1 MEEELKLDQAVPT
14 LTFEPF
20 TETKKESPKPEPI
33 YEEEALLS
41 EQEKKQV
48 EAFAEKIDL
57 NNSTLVLQYGA
68 GAQKKIADFSDKTL
82 ENVRSKDLGETG
94 TMLASLVSE
103 LKQTGEQEEEKGF
116 FASFFKKSTGK
127 LEALKARYEKAE
139 GKVDEIVDIL
149 TKHQVQLIQD
159 AAMLDQMYQLNQT
172 YFKELSMYILANT
185 CTSVRCRCKKRFF
198 SVKHVRSK
206 ILQTGTMLASF
217 LKEKKRGRKRLFL
230 QVFSREFH
238 AQKDL
243 NNSTLVHQYAAML
256 ADVKKTRSQIFLTKQ
271 NVRSKDLGETGT
283 MLASLVSELKQTG
296 EPEEEK
302 GFFASF
308 FKKSTGKLEALKA
321 RYEKAE
327 GKVDE
332 IVDILT
338 KHQVQLIQDAAMLDQ
353 MYQLN
358 QTYFKELSMY
368 ILAGKKKVDKARQ
381 TELETLRQKAIASGT
396 QEDAQA
402 VSDYSSMIER
412 FEKKVHDLEL
422 TRMVALQMAPQIRM
436 VQSNDTVMAEK
447 IQSTIVNT
455 IPLWKNQMV
464 IAMGENHSAQ
474 AAKAQKE
481 VTDMTNQLLLS
492 NAQKLKQTTVDIRRE
507 SERGIVDIETL
518 RQTNGILIDTMNE
531 ILKIQQEGRK
541 QRRQAQAQLAQMEQQ
556 MKEKLLEIS
565 K

>member
-20 TETKKESPKPEPI
+20 TETKKEAPAPQQEMPKPEPI

-103 LKQTGEQEEEKGF
+103 LKQTGEPEEEKGF
-116 FASFFKKSTGK
+116 LASLFKKSTGK

-149 TKHQVQLIQD
+149 TKHQVQLI
-159 AAMLDQMYQLNQT
+159 
-172 YFKELSMYILANT
+172 K
-185 CTSVRCRCKKRFF
+185 
-198 SVKHVRSK
+198 
-206 ILQTGTMLASF
+206 
-217 LKEKKRGRKRLFL
+217 
-230 QVFSREFH
+230 
-238 AQKDL
+238 
-243 NNSTLVHQYAAML
+243 
-256 ADVKKTRSQIFLTKQ
+256 
-271 NVRSKDLGETGT
+271 
-283 MLASLVSELKQTG
+283 
-296 EPEEEK
+296 
-302 GFFASF
+302 
-308 FKKSTGKLEALKA
+308 
-321 RYEKAE
+321 
-327 GKVDE
+327 
-332 IVDILT
+332 
-338 KHQVQLIQDAAMLDQ
+338 DAAMLDQ

-531 ILKIQQEGRK
+531 ILKIQQEGRE

>member
-20 TETKKESPKPEPI
+20 AETKKEEPKPEPI

-103 LKQTGEQEEEKGF
+103 LKQTGE
-116 FASFFKKSTGK
+116 
-127 LEALKARYEKAE
+127 
-139 GKVDEIVDIL
+139 
-149 TKHQVQLIQD
+149 
-159 AAMLDQMYQLNQT
+159 
-172 YFKELSMYILANT
+172 
-185 CTSVRCRCKKRFF
+185 
-198 SVKHVRSK
+198 
-206 ILQTGTMLASF
+206 
-217 LKEKKRGRKRLFL
+217 
-230 QVFSREFH
+230 
-238 AQKDL
+238 
-243 NNSTLVHQYAAML
+243 
-256 ADVKKTRSQIFLTKQ
+256 
-271 NVRSKDLGETGT
+271 
-283 MLASLVSELKQTG
+283 
-296 EPEEEK
+296 PEEEK
-302 GFFASF
+302 GFFASI

-422 TRMVALQMAPQIRM
+422 TRMVALQMAPQIR
-436 VQSNDTVMAEK
+436 TVMAEK

-531 ILKIQQEGRK
+531 ILKIQQEGRE

>member
-20 TETKKESPKPEPI
+20 TETKKEAPKPEPI

-57 NNSTLVLQYGA
+57 NNSTLVLQYGV

-103 LKQTGEQEEEKGF
+103 LKQTGE
-116 FASFFKKSTGK
+116 
-127 LEALKARYEKAE
+127 
-139 GKVDEIVDIL
+139 
-149 TKHQVQLIQD
+149 
-159 AAMLDQMYQLNQT
+159 
-172 YFKELSMYILANT
+172 
-185 CTSVRCRCKKRFF
+185 
-198 SVKHVRSK
+198 
-206 ILQTGTMLASF
+206 
-217 LKEKKRGRKRLFL
+217 
-230 QVFSREFH
+230 
-238 AQKDL
+238 
-243 NNSTLVHQYAAML
+243 
-256 ADVKKTRSQIFLTKQ
+256 
-271 NVRSKDLGETGT
+271 
-283 MLASLVSELKQTG
+283 
-296 EPEEEK
+296 PEEEK
-302 GFFASF
+302 GFLASL

-531 ILKIQQEGRK
+531 ILKIQQEGRE

>member
-20 TETKKESPKPEPI
+20 TETKKEAPKPDPI

-103 LKQTGEQEEEKGF
+103 LKQTGE
-116 FASFFKKSTGK
+116 
-127 LEALKARYEKAE
+127 
-139 GKVDEIVDIL
+139 
-149 TKHQVQLIQD
+149 
-159 AAMLDQMYQLNQT
+159 
-172 YFKELSMYILANT
+172 
-185 CTSVRCRCKKRFF
+185 
-198 SVKHVRSK
+198 
-206 ILQTGTMLASF
+206 
-217 LKEKKRGRKRLFL
+217 
-230 QVFSREFH
+230 
-238 AQKDL
+238 
-243 NNSTLVHQYAAML
+243 
-256 ADVKKTRSQIFLTKQ
+256 
-271 NVRSKDLGETGT
+271 
-283 MLASLVSELKQTG
+283 
-296 EPEEEK
+296 PEEEK
-302 GFFASF
+302 GFLASF

-531 ILKIQQEGRK
+531 ILKIQQEGRE

>member
-20 TETKKESPKPEPI
+20 TETKKEAPAPQQEMPKPEPI

-57 NNSTLVLQYGA
+57 NNSALVLQYGA

-103 LKQTGEQEEEKGF
+103 LKQTGE
-116 FASFFKKSTGK
+116 
-127 LEALKARYEKAE
+127 
-139 GKVDEIVDIL
+139 
-149 TKHQVQLIQD
+149 
-159 AAMLDQMYQLNQT
+159 
-172 YFKELSMYILANT
+172 
-185 CTSVRCRCKKRFF
+185 
-198 SVKHVRSK
+198 
-206 ILQTGTMLASF
+206 
-217 LKEKKRGRKRLFL
+217 
-230 QVFSREFH
+230 
-238 AQKDL
+238 
-243 NNSTLVHQYAAML
+243 
-256 ADVKKTRSQIFLTKQ
+256 
-271 NVRSKDLGETGT
+271 
-283 MLASLVSELKQTG
+283 
-296 EPEEEK
+296 PEEEK
-302 GFFASF
+302 GFLASF

-381 TELETLRQKAIASGT
+381 TELEALRQKAIASGT

-531 ILKIQQEGRK
+531 ILKIQQEGRE

>member
-20 TETKKESPKPEPI
+20 TETKKEAPKPEPI

-103 LKQTGEQEEEKGF
+103 LKQTGE
-116 FASFFKKSTGK
+116 
-127 LEALKARYEKAE
+127 
-139 GKVDEIVDIL
+139 
-149 TKHQVQLIQD
+149 
-159 AAMLDQMYQLNQT
+159 
-172 YFKELSMYILANT
+172 
-185 CTSVRCRCKKRFF
+185 
-198 SVKHVRSK
+198 
-206 ILQTGTMLASF
+206 
-217 LKEKKRGRKRLFL
+217 
-230 QVFSREFH
+230 
-238 AQKDL
+238 
-243 NNSTLVHQYAAML
+243 
-256 ADVKKTRSQIFLTKQ
+256 
-271 NVRSKDLGETGT
+271 
-283 MLASLVSELKQTG
+283 
-296 EPEEEK
+296 PEEEK
-302 GFFASF
+302 GFLASL

-531 ILKIQQEGRK
+531 ILKIQQEGRE

>member
-82 ENVRSKDLGETG
+82 E
-94 TMLASLVSE
+94 
-103 LKQTGEQEEEKGF
+103 
-116 FASFFKKSTGK
+116 
-127 LEALKARYEKAE
+127 
-139 GKVDEIVDIL
+139 
-149 TKHQVQLIQD
+149 
-159 AAMLDQMYQLNQT
+159 
-172 YFKELSMYILANT
+172 
-185 CTSVRCRCKKRFF
+185 
-198 SVKHVRSK
+198 
-206 ILQTGTMLASF
+206 
-217 LKEKKRGRKRLFL
+217 
-230 QVFSREFH
+230 
-238 AQKDL
+238 
-243 NNSTLVHQYAAML
+243 
-256 ADVKKTRSQIFLTKQ
+256 

-481 VTDMTNQLLLS
+481 VTDMTS
-492 NAQKLKQTTVDIRRE
+492 AV
-507 SERGIVDIETL
+507 
-518 RQTNGILIDTMNE
+518 
-531 ILKIQQEGRK
+531 
-541 QRRQAQAQLAQMEQQ
+541 AF
-556 MKEKLLEIS
+556 
-565 K
+565 

>member
-172 YFKELSMYILANT
+172 YFKELSMYILA
-185 CTSVRCRCKKRFF
+185 
-198 SVKHVRSK
+198 
-206 ILQTGTMLASF
+206 
-217 LKEKKRGRKRLFL
+217 
-230 QVFSREFH
+230 
-238 AQKDL
+238 
-243 NNSTLVHQYAAML
+243 
-256 ADVKKTRSQIFLTKQ
+256 
-271 NVRSKDLGETGT
+271 
-283 MLASLVSELKQTG
+283 
-296 EPEEEK
+296 
-302 GFFASF
+302 
-308 FKKSTGKLEALKA
+308 
-321 RYEKAE
+321 
-327 GKVDE
+327 
-332 IVDILT
+332 
-338 KHQVQLIQDAAMLDQ
+338 
-353 MYQLN
+353 
-358 QTYFKELSMY
+358 
-368 ILAGKKKVDKARQ
+368 GKKKVDKARQ

-422 TRMVALQMAPQIRM
+422 SRSVSLQMAPQIRM

-531 ILKIQQEGRK
+531 ILKIQQEGRE

>member
-20 TETKKESPKPEPI
+20 TETKKEAPAPQQEMPKPEPI

-103 LKQTGEQEEEKGF
+103 LKQTGE
-116 FASFFKKSTGK
+116 
-127 LEALKARYEKAE
+127 
-139 GKVDEIVDIL
+139 
-149 TKHQVQLIQD
+149 
-159 AAMLDQMYQLNQT
+159 
-172 YFKELSMYILANT
+172 
-185 CTSVRCRCKKRFF
+185 
-198 SVKHVRSK
+198 
-206 ILQTGTMLASF
+206 
-217 LKEKKRGRKRLFL
+217 
-230 QVFSREFH
+230 
-238 AQKDL
+238 
-243 NNSTLVHQYAAML
+243 
-256 ADVKKTRSQIFLTKQ
+256 
-271 NVRSKDLGETGT
+271 
-283 MLASLVSELKQTG
+283 
-296 EPEEEK
+296 PEEEK
-302 GFFASF
+302 GFLASL

-531 ILKIQQEGRK
+531 ILKIQQEGRE

-556 MKEKLLEIS
+556 MKEKLLEIC

>member
-1 MEEELKLDQAVPT
+1 M
-14 LTFEPF
+14 
-20 TETKKESPKPEPI
+20 
-33 YEEEALLS
+33 
-41 EQEKKQV
+41 QV
-48 EAFAEKIDL
+48 HK
-57 NNSTLVLQYGA
+57 
-68 GAQKKIADFSDKTL
+68 KKIADFSDKTL

-103 LKQTGEQEEEKGF
+103 LKQTGE
-116 FASFFKKSTGK
+116 
-127 LEALKARYEKAE
+127 
-139 GKVDEIVDIL
+139 
-149 TKHQVQLIQD
+149 
-159 AAMLDQMYQLNQT
+159 
-172 YFKELSMYILANT
+172 
-185 CTSVRCRCKKRFF
+185 
-198 SVKHVRSK
+198 
-206 ILQTGTMLASF
+206 
-217 LKEKKRGRKRLFL
+217 
-230 QVFSREFH
+230 
-238 AQKDL
+238 
-243 NNSTLVHQYAAML
+243 
-256 ADVKKTRSQIFLTKQ
+256 
-271 NVRSKDLGETGT
+271 
-283 MLASLVSELKQTG
+283 
-296 EPEEEK
+296 PEEEK
-302 GFFASF
+302 GFLASF

-531 ILKIQQEGRK
+531 ILKIQQEGRE

>member
-20 TETKKESPKPEPI
+20 TETKKEAPAPQQEMPKPEPI

-103 LKQTGEQEEEKGF
+103 LKQTGE
-116 FASFFKKSTGK
+116 
-127 LEALKARYEKAE
+127 
-139 GKVDEIVDIL
+139 
-149 TKHQVQLIQD
+149 
-159 AAMLDQMYQLNQT
+159 
-172 YFKELSMYILANT
+172 
-185 CTSVRCRCKKRFF
+185 
-198 SVKHVRSK
+198 
-206 ILQTGTMLASF
+206 
-217 LKEKKRGRKRLFL
+217 
-230 QVFSREFH
+230 
-238 AQKDL
+238 
-243 NNSTLVHQYAAML
+243 
-256 ADVKKTRSQIFLTKQ
+256 
-271 NVRSKDLGETGT
+271 
-283 MLASLVSELKQTG
+283 
-296 EPEEEK
+296 PEEEK
-302 GFFASF
+302 GFLASL

-507 SERGIVDIETL
+507 SERSIVDIETL

-531 ILKIQQEGRK
+531 ILKIQQEGRE

>member
-1 MEEELKLDQAVPT
+1 MEEDLKLDQAVPT

-20 TETKKESPKPEPI
+20 TETKKEEPKPEPI

-103 LKQTGEQEEEKGF
+103 LKQTGE
-116 FASFFKKSTGK
+116 
-127 LEALKARYEKAE
+127 
-139 GKVDEIVDIL
+139 
-149 TKHQVQLIQD
+149 
-159 AAMLDQMYQLNQT
+159 
-172 YFKELSMYILANT
+172 
-185 CTSVRCRCKKRFF
+185 
-198 SVKHVRSK
+198 
-206 ILQTGTMLASF
+206 
-217 LKEKKRGRKRLFL
+217 
-230 QVFSREFH
+230 
-238 AQKDL
+238 
-243 NNSTLVHQYAAML
+243 
-256 ADVKKTRSQIFLTKQ
+256 
-271 NVRSKDLGETGT
+271 
-283 MLASLVSELKQTG
+283 
-296 EPEEEK
+296 PEEEK

-338 KHQVQLIQDAAMLDQ
+338 KHQVQLDQ

-531 ILKIQQEGRK
+531 ILKIQQEGRE

>member
-20 TETKKESPKPEPI
+20 TETKKEAPAPQQEMPKPEPI

-57 NNSTLVLQYGA
+57 NNSTLVLKYGA

-103 LKQTGEQEEEKGF
+103 LKQTGE
-116 FASFFKKSTGK
+116 
-127 LEALKARYEKAE
+127 
-139 GKVDEIVDIL
+139 
-149 TKHQVQLIQD
+149 
-159 AAMLDQMYQLNQT
+159 
-172 YFKELSMYILANT
+172 
-185 CTSVRCRCKKRFF
+185 
-198 SVKHVRSK
+198 
-206 ILQTGTMLASF
+206 
-217 LKEKKRGRKRLFL
+217 
-230 QVFSREFH
+230 
-238 AQKDL
+238 
-243 NNSTLVHQYAAML
+243 
-256 ADVKKTRSQIFLTKQ
+256 
-271 NVRSKDLGETGT
+271 
-283 MLASLVSELKQTG
+283 
-296 EPEEEK
+296 PEEEK
-302 GFFASF
+302 GFLASL

-531 ILKIQQEGRK
+531 ILKIQQEGRE

>member
-20 TETKKESPKPEPI
+20 TETKKEAQKPEPI

-103 LKQTGEQEEEKGF
+103 LKQTGE
-116 FASFFKKSTGK
+116 
-127 LEALKARYEKAE
+127 
-139 GKVDEIVDIL
+139 
-149 TKHQVQLIQD
+149 
-159 AAMLDQMYQLNQT
+159 
-172 YFKELSMYILANT
+172 
-185 CTSVRCRCKKRFF
+185 
-198 SVKHVRSK
+198 
-206 ILQTGTMLASF
+206 
-217 LKEKKRGRKRLFL
+217 
-230 QVFSREFH
+230 
-238 AQKDL
+238 
-243 NNSTLVHQYAAML
+243 
-256 ADVKKTRSQIFLTKQ
+256 
-271 NVRSKDLGETGT
+271 
-283 MLASLVSELKQTG
+283 
-296 EPEEEK
+296 PEEEK
-302 GFFASF
+302 GFFASI

-531 ILKIQQEGRK
+531 ILKIQQEGRE

>member
-20 TETKKESPKPEPI
+20 TETKKEAPKPEPI

-103 LKQTGEQEEEKGF
+103 LKQTGE
-116 FASFFKKSTGK
+116 
-127 LEALKARYEKAE
+127 
-139 GKVDEIVDIL
+139 
-149 TKHQVQLIQD
+149 
-159 AAMLDQMYQLNQT
+159 
-172 YFKELSMYILANT
+172 
-185 CTSVRCRCKKRFF
+185 
-198 SVKHVRSK
+198 
-206 ILQTGTMLASF
+206 
-217 LKEKKRGRKRLFL
+217 
-230 QVFSREFH
+230 
-238 AQKDL
+238 
-243 NNSTLVHQYAAML
+243 
-256 ADVKKTRSQIFLTKQ
+256 
-271 NVRSKDLGETGT
+271 
-283 MLASLVSELKQTG
+283 
-296 EPEEEK
+296 PEEEK

-338 KHQVQLIQDAAMLDQ
+338 KHQLQHI
-353 MYQLN
+353 

-531 ILKIQQEGRK
+531 ILKIQQEGRE

>member
-20 TETKKESPKPEPI
+20 TETKKEAPAPQQEMPKPEPI

-82 ENVRSKDLGETG
+82 E
-94 TMLASLVSE
+94 
-103 LKQTGEQEEEKGF
+103 
-116 FASFFKKSTGK
+116 
-127 LEALKARYEKAE
+127 
-139 GKVDEIVDIL
+139 
-149 TKHQVQLIQD
+149 
-159 AAMLDQMYQLNQT
+159 
-172 YFKELSMYILANT
+172 
-185 CTSVRCRCKKRFF
+185 
-198 SVKHVRSK
+198 
-206 ILQTGTMLASF
+206 
-217 LKEKKRGRKRLFL
+217 
-230 QVFSREFH
+230 
-238 AQKDL
+238 
-243 NNSTLVHQYAAML
+243 
-256 ADVKKTRSQIFLTKQ
+256 

-396 QEDAQA
+396 QE
-402 VSDYSSMIER
+402 E
-412 FEKKVHDLEL
+412 
-422 TRMVALQMAPQIRM
+422 IRM

-531 ILKIQQEGRK
+531 ILKIQQEGRE

>member
-20 TETKKESPKPEPI
+20 TETKKEAPAPQQEMPKPEPI

-103 LKQTGEQEEEKGF
+103 LKQTGE
-116 FASFFKKSTGK
+116 
-127 LEALKARYEKAE
+127 
-139 GKVDEIVDIL
+139 
-149 TKHQVQLIQD
+149 
-159 AAMLDQMYQLNQT
+159 
-172 YFKELSMYILANT
+172 
-185 CTSVRCRCKKRFF
+185 
-198 SVKHVRSK
+198 
-206 ILQTGTMLASF
+206 
-217 LKEKKRGRKRLFL
+217 
-230 QVFSREFH
+230 
-238 AQKDL
+238 
-243 NNSTLVHQYAAML
+243 
-256 ADVKKTRSQIFLTKQ
+256 
-271 NVRSKDLGETGT
+271 
-283 MLASLVSELKQTG
+283 
-296 EPEEEK
+296 PEEEK
-302 GFFASF
+302 GFLASL

-507 SERGIVDIETL
+507 SERDIVDIETL

-531 ILKIQQEGRK
+531 ILKIQQEGRE

>member
-20 TETKKESPKPEPI
+20 TETKKEAPAPQQEMPKPEPI

-103 LKQTGEQEEEKGF
+103 LKQTGEPEEEKGF
-116 FASFFKKSTGK
+116 LASLFKKSTGK
-127 LEALKARYEKAE
+127 LEALKARYEK
-139 GKVDEIVDIL
+139 G
-149 TKHQVQLIQD
+149 
-159 AAMLDQMYQLNQT
+159 
-172 YFKELSMYILANT
+172 
-185 CTSVRCRCKKRFF
+185 
-198 SVKHVRSK
+198 
-206 ILQTGTMLASF
+206 
-217 LKEKKRGRKRLFL
+217 
-230 QVFSREFH
+230 
-238 AQKDL
+238 
-243 NNSTLVHQYAAML
+243 
-256 ADVKKTRSQIFLTKQ
+256 
-271 NVRSKDLGETGT
+271 
-283 MLASLVSELKQTG
+283 
-296 EPEEEK
+296 
-302 GFFASF
+302 
-308 FKKSTGKLEALKA
+308 
-321 RYEKAE
+321 E

-531 ILKIQQEGRK
+531 ILKIQQEGRE

>member
-1 MEEELKLDQAVPT
+1 MEEKLKLDQAVPT

-20 TETKKESPKPEPI
+20 TETKKEEPKPEPI

-103 LKQTGEQEEEKGF
+103 LKQTGE
-116 FASFFKKSTGK
+116 
-127 LEALKARYEKAE
+127 
-139 GKVDEIVDIL
+139 
-149 TKHQVQLIQD
+149 
-159 AAMLDQMYQLNQT
+159 
-172 YFKELSMYILANT
+172 
-185 CTSVRCRCKKRFF
+185 
-198 SVKHVRSK
+198 
-206 ILQTGTMLASF
+206 
-217 LKEKKRGRKRLFL
+217 
-230 QVFSREFH
+230 
-238 AQKDL
+238 
-243 NNSTLVHQYAAML
+243 
-256 ADVKKTRSQIFLTKQ
+256 
-271 NVRSKDLGETGT
+271 
-283 MLASLVSELKQTG
+283 
-296 EPEEEK
+296 PEEEK
-302 GFFASF
+302 GFFASI

-531 ILKIQQEGRK
+531 ILKIQQEGRE

>member
-20 TETKKESPKPEPI
+20 TETKKEEPKPEPI

-82 ENVRSKDLGETG
+82 ENVRSKD
-94 TMLASLVSE
+94 
-103 LKQTGEQEEEKGF
+103 
-116 FASFFKKSTGK
+116 
-127 LEALKARYEKAE
+127 
-139 GKVDEIVDIL
+139 I
-149 TKHQVQLIQD
+149 
-159 AAMLDQMYQLNQT
+159 
-172 YFKELSMYILANT
+172 
-185 CTSVRCRCKKRFF
+185 
-198 SVKHVRSK
+198 
-206 ILQTGTMLASF
+206 
-217 LKEKKRGRKRLFL
+217 
-230 QVFSREFH
+230 
-238 AQKDL
+238 
-243 NNSTLVHQYAAML
+243 
-256 ADVKKTRSQIFLTKQ
+256 
-271 NVRSKDLGETGT
+271 GETGT

-302 GFFASF
+302 GFFASI

-531 ILKIQQEGRK
+531 ILKIQQEGRE

>member
-20 TETKKESPKPEPI
+20 TETKKEAPAPQQEMPKPEPI

-103 LKQTGEQEEEKGF
+103 LKQTGE
-116 FASFFKKSTGK
+116 
-127 LEALKARYEKAE
+127 
-139 GKVDEIVDIL
+139 
-149 TKHQVQLIQD
+149 
-159 AAMLDQMYQLNQT
+159 
-172 YFKELSMYILANT
+172 
-185 CTSVRCRCKKRFF
+185 
-198 SVKHVRSK
+198 
-206 ILQTGTMLASF
+206 
-217 LKEKKRGRKRLFL
+217 
-230 QVFSREFH
+230 
-238 AQKDL
+238 
-243 NNSTLVHQYAAML
+243 
-256 ADVKKTRSQIFLTKQ
+256 
-271 NVRSKDLGETGT
+271 
-283 MLASLVSELKQTG
+283 
-296 EPEEEK
+296 PEEEK
-302 GFFASF
+302 GFFASL

-531 ILKIQQEGRK
+531 ILKIQQEGRE

>member
-20 TETKKESPKPEPI
+20 AETKKEKPVPQQEMPKPEPI

-103 LKQTGEQEEEKGF
+103 LKQTGE
-116 FASFFKKSTGK
+116 
-127 LEALKARYEKAE
+127 
-139 GKVDEIVDIL
+139 
-149 TKHQVQLIQD
+149 
-159 AAMLDQMYQLNQT
+159 
-172 YFKELSMYILANT
+172 
-185 CTSVRCRCKKRFF
+185 
-198 SVKHVRSK
+198 
-206 ILQTGTMLASF
+206 
-217 LKEKKRGRKRLFL
+217 
-230 QVFSREFH
+230 
-238 AQKDL
+238 
-243 NNSTLVHQYAAML
+243 
-256 ADVKKTRSQIFLTKQ
+256 
-271 NVRSKDLGETGT
+271 
-283 MLASLVSELKQTG
+283 
-296 EPEEEK
+296 PEEEK
-302 GFFASF
+302 GFFASI

-422 TRMVALQMAPQIRM
+422 TRMVALQMSPQIRM

-531 ILKIQQEGRK
+531 ILKIQQEGRE

>member
-20 TETKKESPKPEPI
+20 AETKKEKPAPQQEMPKPDPI

-103 LKQTGEQEEEKGF
+103 LKQTGE
-116 FASFFKKSTGK
+116 
-127 LEALKARYEKAE
+127 
-139 GKVDEIVDIL
+139 
-149 TKHQVQLIQD
+149 
-159 AAMLDQMYQLNQT
+159 
-172 YFKELSMYILANT
+172 
-185 CTSVRCRCKKRFF
+185 
-198 SVKHVRSK
+198 
-206 ILQTGTMLASF
+206 
-217 LKEKKRGRKRLFL
+217 
-230 QVFSREFH
+230 
-238 AQKDL
+238 
-243 NNSTLVHQYAAML
+243 
-256 ADVKKTRSQIFLTKQ
+256 
-271 NVRSKDLGETGT
+271 
-283 MLASLVSELKQTG
+283 
-296 EPEEEK
+296 PEEEK
-302 GFFASF
+302 GFFASI

-531 ILKIQQEGRK
+531 ILKIQQEGRE

>member
-20 TETKKESPKPEPI
+20 AETKKEEPKPEPI

-103 LKQTGEQEEEKGF
+103 LKQTGE
-116 FASFFKKSTGK
+116 
-127 LEALKARYEKAE
+127 
-139 GKVDEIVDIL
+139 
-149 TKHQVQLIQD
+149 
-159 AAMLDQMYQLNQT
+159 
-172 YFKELSMYILANT
+172 
-185 CTSVRCRCKKRFF
+185 
-198 SVKHVRSK
+198 
-206 ILQTGTMLASF
+206 
-217 LKEKKRGRKRLFL
+217 
-230 QVFSREFH
+230 
-238 AQKDL
+238 
-243 NNSTLVHQYAAML
+243 
-256 ADVKKTRSQIFLTKQ
+256 
-271 NVRSKDLGETGT
+271 
-283 MLASLVSELKQTG
+283 
-296 EPEEEK
+296 PEEEK

-308 FKKSTGKLEALKA
+308 FKKSAGKLEALKA

-531 ILKIQQEGRK
+531 ILKIQQEGRE

>member
-1 MEEELKLDQAVPT
+1 MNEDMEKMLQEAPAPT
-14 LTFEPF
+14 LTLEPF
-20 TETKKESPKPEPI
+20 AEEKEEPAVV
-33 YEEEALLS
+33 EKEEAVQPVDEKEKIKAILTPQ
-41 EQEKKQV
+41 EQKQV
-48 EAFAEKIDL
+48 DAFVKQIDIT
-57 NNSTLVLQYGA
+57 NSQMVLQYGA
-68 GAQKKIADFSDKTL
+68 SSQKKIADFSESAL
-82 ENVRSKDLGETG
+82 GNVRTKDLGEIGNELT
-94 TMLASLVSE
+94 AVVNE
-103 LKQTGEQEEEKGF
+103 LKSIEDGDEEKGF
-116 FASFFKKSTGK
+116 LGLFKKGGNK
-127 LEALKARYEKAE
+127 IANMKAKYAKAE
-139 GKVDEIVDIL
+139 VNVDKICKVLEG
-149 TKHQVQLIQD
+149 HQIQLLKD
-159 AAMLDQMYQLNQT
+159 AAMLDQMYQLNLT
-172 YFKELSMYILANT
+172 YY
-185 CTSVRCRCKKRFF
+185 
-198 SVKHVRSK
+198 
-206 ILQTGTMLASF
+206 
-217 LKEKKRGRKRLFL
+217 
-230 QVFSREFH
+230 
-238 AQKDL
+238 
-243 NNSTLVHQYAAML
+243 
-256 ADVKKTRSQIFLTKQ
+256 
-271 NVRSKDLGETGT
+271 
-283 MLASLVSELKQTG
+283 
-296 EPEEEK
+296 
-302 GFFASF
+302 
-308 FKKSTGKLEALKA
+308 
-321 RYEKAE
+321 
-327 GKVDE
+327 
-332 IVDILT
+332 
-338 KHQVQLIQDAAMLDQ
+338 
-353 MYQLN
+353 
-358 QTYFKELSMY
+358 KELSMY

-531 ILKIQQEGRK
+531 ILKIQQEGRE

>member
-20 TETKKESPKPEPI
+20 TETKKEAPAPQQEMPKPEPI

-103 LKQTGEQEEEKGF
+103 LKQTGE
-116 FASFFKKSTGK
+116 
-127 LEALKARYEKAE
+127 
-139 GKVDEIVDIL
+139 
-149 TKHQVQLIQD
+149 
-159 AAMLDQMYQLNQT
+159 
-172 YFKELSMYILANT
+172 
-185 CTSVRCRCKKRFF
+185 
-198 SVKHVRSK
+198 
-206 ILQTGTMLASF
+206 
-217 LKEKKRGRKRLFL
+217 
-230 QVFSREFH
+230 
-238 AQKDL
+238 
-243 NNSTLVHQYAAML
+243 
-256 ADVKKTRSQIFLTKQ
+256 
-271 NVRSKDLGETGT
+271 
-283 MLASLVSELKQTG
+283 
-296 EPEEEK
+296 PEEEK
-302 GFFASF
+302 GFFASI

-531 ILKIQQEGRK
+531 ILKIQQEGRE

>member
-1 MEEELKLDQAVPT
+1 
-14 LTFEPF
+14 
-20 TETKKESPKPEPI
+20 
-33 YEEEALLS
+33 
-41 EQEKKQV
+41 
-48 EAFAEKIDL
+48 
-57 NNSTLVLQYGA
+57 
-68 GAQKKIADFSDKTL
+68 
-82 ENVRSKDLGETG
+82 
-94 TMLASLVSE
+94 
-103 LKQTGEQEEEKGF
+103 
-116 FASFFKKSTGK
+116 
-127 LEALKARYEKAE
+127 
-139 GKVDEIVDIL
+139 
-149 TKHQVQLIQD
+149 
-159 AAMLDQMYQLNQT
+159 
-172 YFKELSMYILANT
+172 
-185 CTSVRCRCKKRFF
+185 
-198 SVKHVRSK
+198 
-206 ILQTGTMLASF
+206 
-217 LKEKKRGRKRLFL
+217 
-230 QVFSREFH
+230 
-238 AQKDL
+238 
-243 NNSTLVHQYAAML
+243 
-256 ADVKKTRSQIFLTKQ
+256 
-271 NVRSKDLGETGT
+271 
-283 MLASLVSELKQTG
+283 
-296 EPEEEK
+296 
-302 GFFASF
+302 
-308 FKKSTGKLEALKA
+308 
-321 RYEKAE
+321 
-327 GKVDE
+327 
-332 IVDILT
+332 
-338 KHQVQLIQDAAMLDQ
+338 MLDQ

-531 ILKIQQEGRK
+531 ILKIHQEGRE

>member
-20 TETKKESPKPEPI
+20 AETKKEAPAPQQEMPKPDPI

-103 LKQTGEQEEEKGF
+103 LKQTGE
-116 FASFFKKSTGK
+116 
-127 LEALKARYEKAE
+127 
-139 GKVDEIVDIL
+139 
-149 TKHQVQLIQD
+149 
-159 AAMLDQMYQLNQT
+159 
-172 YFKELSMYILANT
+172 
-185 CTSVRCRCKKRFF
+185 
-198 SVKHVRSK
+198 
-206 ILQTGTMLASF
+206 
-217 LKEKKRGRKRLFL
+217 
-230 QVFSREFH
+230 
-238 AQKDL
+238 
-243 NNSTLVHQYAAML
+243 
-256 ADVKKTRSQIFLTKQ
+256 
-271 NVRSKDLGETGT
+271 
-283 MLASLVSELKQTG
+283 
-296 EPEEEK
+296 PEEEK
-302 GFFASF
+302 GFFASI

-531 ILKIQQEGRK
+531 ILKIQQEGRE

>member
-20 TETKKESPKPEPI
+20 TETKKEAPKPEPI

-103 LKQTGEQEEEKGF
+103 LKQTGE
-116 FASFFKKSTGK
+116 
-127 LEALKARYEKAE
+127 
-139 GKVDEIVDIL
+139 
-149 TKHQVQLIQD
+149 
-159 AAMLDQMYQLNQT
+159 
-172 YFKELSMYILANT
+172 
-185 CTSVRCRCKKRFF
+185 
-198 SVKHVRSK
+198 
-206 ILQTGTMLASF
+206 
-217 LKEKKRGRKRLFL
+217 
-230 QVFSREFH
+230 
-238 AQKDL
+238 
-243 NNSTLVHQYAAML
+243 
-256 ADVKKTRSQIFLTKQ
+256 
-271 NVRSKDLGETGT
+271 
-283 MLASLVSELKQTG
+283 
-296 EPEEEK
+296 PEEEK
-302 GFFASF
+302 GFFASI

-518 RQTNGILIDTMNE
+518 RQTNGILIDTMYE
-531 ILKIQQEGRK
+531 ILKIQQEGRE

>member
-20 TETKKESPKPEPI
+20 TETKKEAPAPQQEMPKPEPI

-103 LKQTGEQEEEKGF
+103 LKQTGE
-116 FASFFKKSTGK
+116 
-127 LEALKARYEKAE
+127 
-139 GKVDEIVDIL
+139 
-149 TKHQVQLIQD
+149 
-159 AAMLDQMYQLNQT
+159 
-172 YFKELSMYILANT
+172 
-185 CTSVRCRCKKRFF
+185 
-198 SVKHVRSK
+198 
-206 ILQTGTMLASF
+206 
-217 LKEKKRGRKRLFL
+217 
-230 QVFSREFH
+230 
-238 AQKDL
+238 
-243 NNSTLVHQYAAML
+243 
-256 ADVKKTRSQIFLTKQ
+256 
-271 NVRSKDLGETGT
+271 
-283 MLASLVSELKQTG
+283 
-296 EPEEEK
+296 PEEEK
-302 GFFASF
+302 GFLASL

-381 TELETLRQKAIASGT
+381 IELETLRQKAIASGT

-531 ILKIQQEGRK
+531 ILKIQQEGRE

>member
-1 MEEELKLDQAVPT
+1 
-14 LTFEPF
+14 
-20 TETKKESPKPEPI
+20 
-33 YEEEALLS
+33 
-41 EQEKKQV
+41 
-48 EAFAEKIDL
+48 
-57 NNSTLVLQYGA
+57 
-68 GAQKKIADFSDKTL
+68 
-82 ENVRSKDLGETG
+82 
-94 TMLASLVSE
+94 
-103 LKQTGEQEEEKGF
+103 
-116 FASFFKKSTGK
+116 
-127 LEALKARYEKAE
+127 
-139 GKVDEIVDIL
+139 
-149 TKHQVQLIQD
+149 
-159 AAMLDQMYQLNQT
+159 
-172 YFKELSMYILANT
+172 
-185 CTSVRCRCKKRFF
+185 
-198 SVKHVRSK
+198 
-206 ILQTGTMLASF
+206 
-217 LKEKKRGRKRLFL
+217 
-230 QVFSREFH
+230 
-238 AQKDL
+238 
-243 NNSTLVHQYAAML
+243 
-256 ADVKKTRSQIFLTKQ
+256 
-271 NVRSKDLGETGT
+271 
-283 MLASLVSELKQTG
+283 
-296 EPEEEK
+296 
-302 GFFASF
+302 
-308 FKKSTGKLEALKA
+308 
-321 RYEKAE
+321 
-327 GKVDE
+327 
-332 IVDILT
+332 
-338 KHQVQLIQDAAMLDQ
+338 MLDQ

-381 TELETLRQKAIASGT
+381 TELETLRQKAIASGA

-531 ILKIQQEGRK
+531 ILKIQQEGRE